1 MISHRVKVQEKD
13 SGKRIDVLAVEET
26 GITRSQI
33 QRLIKK
39 GFLLVDS
46 RTVSQNY
53 RVKAGDIIVLT
64 AEDEKREHLIAEAI
78 PIEILYMDEHLVVVN
93 KPSGMVVYPAA
104 GHGSGTLINVLLY
117 HCKKLEAP

>member
-1 MISHRVKVQEKD
+1 MVRVKIKITMISHRVKVQEKD

-39 GFLLVDS
+39 GFLLVDN
-46 RTVSQNY
+46 RAVSQNY

-64 AEDEKREHLIAEAI
+64 A
-78 PIEILYMDEHLVVVN
+78 
-93 KPSGMVVYPAA
+93 PSS
-104 GHGSGTLINVLLY
+104 SGNISLQKQSLLKYSTWTNTLLW
-117 HCKKLEAP
+117 